1 MLKLRRLCCTC
12 RGFDMSRLENVIN
25 YLQEYNY
32 KTTCIPHHFL
42 YRIPSLEDI
51 AQFSSHSLRLKTY
64 FYRFLFFNLMVKF
77 HGGIWAPWF
86 KHSFGFMGER
96 VWPLHHID
104 GSIEP

>member
-1 MLKLRRLCCTC
+1 MLKLRKLCCTC

-51 AQFSSHSLRLKTY
+51 AQFSSHSLRLNQLIFTVFY
-64 FYRFLFFNLMVKF
+64 F
-77 HGGIWAPWF
+77 
-86 KHSFGFMGER
+86 
-96 VWPLHHID
+96 
-104 GSIEP
+104 